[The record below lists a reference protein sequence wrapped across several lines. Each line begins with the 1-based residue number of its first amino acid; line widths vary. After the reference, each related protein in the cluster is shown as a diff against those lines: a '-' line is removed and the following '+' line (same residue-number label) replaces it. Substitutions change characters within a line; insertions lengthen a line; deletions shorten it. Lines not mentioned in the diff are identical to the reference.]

1 MGDSDVMLA
10 MQYTIGLAGDFDSDR
25 VRRRVAER
33 CELFDTMKGLTHKS
47 FLFNHR
53 DGIYAPFYIWESHE
67 AAREF
72 LLDKVFRAVIEA
84 FGRPRVRTWNILSYE
99 CCDTSIAPTFA
110 VREVDAVS
118 AEEDLAKLAE
128 KEEKAHAAII
138 GRPGMHSHAV
148 ALDADRWEL
157 VRYSLWRD
165 AEGASS
171 PDADCVQTYEVLH
184 LSTPQGIR

>member
-1 MGDSDVMLA
+1 MLA

-25 VRRRVAER
+25 VRQRVAER
-33 CELFDTMKGLTHKS
+33 CELFDTMRGLTHKS
-47 FLFNHR
+47 FLFNYR
-53 DGIYAPFYIWESHE
+53 DGIYAPFYIWDSHE

-72 LLDKVFRAVIEA
+72 LLDEVFKAVIET
-84 FGRPRVRTWNILSYE
+84 FGRPRVRIWNILSYE
-99 CCDTSIAPTFA
+99 CSDPMITPTFA
-110 VREVDAVS
+110 VREVDAVA

-128 KEEKAHAAII
+128 EERRAHAAII
-138 GRPGMHSHAV
+138 GHPGLYSHAV

-165 AEGASS
+165 AERAAN

-184 LSTPQGIR
+184 LSIPQGRH